1 MTTDMIDILR
11 GTDLLASVPADDL
24 RAVAAASRVRSFRR
38 GQVVFIR
45 SDPSDTVIVVI
56 SGRVKVAVRSADGG
70 ELTLTILQAGS
81 VFGELGVVDGGPRSA
96 DAEAVEECQLLL
108 IPREMIHDI
117 CARVP
122 AAGQALATSITI
134 TLRRLTEAVADLVFL
149 DLPRRVAKLLLS
161 QPRSDDGVIRLKMN
175 QEELAHQVGGTRQSV
190 NAALRGFERRG
201 WIELRDRS
209 VMVRQAAALNRFAGI
224 EVSAS

>member
-1 MTTDMIDILR
+1 MTTDVIDVLH
-11 GTDLLASVPADDL
+11 GTALLASVPADEL
-24 RAVAAASRVRSFRR
+24 RAVAAASRLRSFRR
-38 GQVVFIR
+38 GQVVFTR

-96 DAEAVEECQLLL
+96 DAEAVEECRLLL

-122 AAGQALATSITI
+122 AAAQALATSITV

-161 QPRSDDGVIRLKMN
+161 QPRSDDGVIGLKMS

-209 VMVRQAAALNRFAGI
+209 VVVRQAVALSRFAGI